1 MKQPSSHTAGDER
14 AAQLVGEA
22 LLFGLLARTLY
33 PCPDREWLEPL
44 AVDDLFE
51 EAPYASTQPDTL
63 RGLALLQRWS
73 AASQDGITRDALVEL
88 NMDYLRLFGGLGAV
102 KAPPWESVY
111 FSEERQLFQDR
122 TRDVRARYEHLGV
135 FPQKETNEPDDHIA
149 FEFSFV
155 AHCAALELQAI
166 EQGDERAIIAIGI
179 ARRDFLALHLLQW
192 GQKWSELAFDYAETD
207 FYRGMVLLARGG
219 LAELAQSY
227 DVVLPETIY
236 YPGLKT

>member
-1 MKQPSSHTAGDER
+1 MDRSPHAAGDER

-22 LLFGLLARTLY
+22 LLFGMLGRTLY
-33 PCPDREWLEPL
+33 PRPDREWLEPL
-44 AVDDLFE
+44 TADDLFE
-51 EAPYASTQPDTL
+51 EAPYASTQPATL
-63 RGLALLQRWS
+63 RGLELLQRW
-73 AASQDGITRDALVEL
+73 AAANQGGIPDAELTEL

-111 FSEERQLFQDR
+111 FSEERQLFQER
-122 TRDVRARYEHLGV
+122 TRDVRARYAQLGV
-135 FPQKETNEPDDHIA
+135 TPQKETNEPDDHIA
-149 FEFSFV
+149 FELSFV
-155 AHCAALELQAI
+155 AHCAALELRAI
-166 EQGDERAIIAIGI
+166 EQGDERAITAIGI

-227 DVVLPETIY
+227 DVVLPENIR
-236 YPGLKT
+236 YPGLGS